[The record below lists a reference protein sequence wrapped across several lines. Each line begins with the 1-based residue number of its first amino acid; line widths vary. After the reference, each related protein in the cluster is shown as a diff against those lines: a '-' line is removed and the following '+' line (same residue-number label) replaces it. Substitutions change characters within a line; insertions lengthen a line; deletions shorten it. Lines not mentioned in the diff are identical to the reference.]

1 MGLLNPWVILGIVL
15 AVAGAGFQGYRMGS
29 KSAQDA
35 ARAAHATAL
44 EVAIADA
51 KANALIDAQALIE
64 HERARQEVRIKF
76 QDKIVTVER
85 LIRENPSECR
95 ISDERFGLL
104 NNAID
109 DANNRTA
116 VAKHEQLPPA
126 AEASKPQN

>member
-1 MGLLNPWVILGIVL
+1 MILSPYFWLGIL
-15 AVAGAGFQGYRMGS
+15 IWTAAVAGGS
-29 KSAQDA
+29 YYKGSRHAQDA
-35 ARAAHATAL
+35 AAAAHSVAL
-44 EVAIADA
+44 ESAI
-51 KANALIDAQALIE
+51 KEANERAQIDAQALID

-76 QDKIVTVER
+76 QDKIVTVEK

-116 VAKHEQLPPA
+116 VAKHEQLSPTT
-126 AEASKPQN
+126 EASKPQN